1 MFQNCT
7 STGNLLIFCEA
18 ETWLKTHSKIADSIN
33 FIVIYSI
40 DYRLYLQSIKW
51 QMTNVLNSTPTISIT
66 FIHDRYEPRKTVQVS
81 FIFSL
86 FDSNSILICRIF
98 CSKVVRRNNTR
109 RKLLRNYTDAM
120 DIGHFFGFYHLYHHR
135 KGLFY
140 TFLFWVYV
148 TSTTALFKFMVGSN
162 KCIFFSIKLKCLRR
176 K

>member
-1 MFQNCT
+1 MIDMKPEKQYKSVLFLVYLTT
-7 STGNLLIFCEA
+7 SI
-18 ETWLKTHSKIADSIN
+18 I
-33 FIVIYSI
+33 
-40 DYRLYLQSIKW
+40 
-51 QMTNVLNSTPTISIT
+51 
-66 FIHDRYEPRKTVQVS
+66 
-81 FIFSL
+81 
-86 FDSNSILICRIF
+86 ICRIF

-162 KCIFFSIKLKCLRR
+162 KCIFFLHKIEMSEKKINQPKQKTIYA
-176 K
+176 